1 MNITDYLGYKE
12 LYFIEM
18 NVVCVSILAFLFIQ
32 WARQKKD
39 ASTGRRVIYAIL
51 SLAIVFSISD
61 MLAGAIQDHHFTGSN
76 IILYIGNIIYFA
88 SVVFISACWA
98 VYALLRAG
106 KIHMFNK
113 RKMILFSL
121 PAILFF
127 AFLATTPL
135 HGLVF
140 KIDSE
145 TSAYSRGTFVF
156 THWIVC
162 LFYVIYGIVAIVRAM
177 NKATSKIKKGELQY
191 LLYFP
196 IAPVVT
202 LIFQIVFSSLTFTQF
217 GITFSALLLYSSEQ
231 RLMVLTDDL
240 TKLNNRRSLEIY
252 IENTLSHTSSPISLA
267 VLMID
272 INRFKEIND
281 TYGHLAGDVVL
292 KNVADSLR
300 VVCEQNEKRLF
311 LCRYGGDEF
320 LVVGKDIKE
329 EDLEATREN
338 IKSNVTKEL
347 TVDDVII
354 GVSASV
360 GIAVGICTDIEDAEH
375 LIRVSDEDMYLEK
388 KKFRN
393 QLKEK

>member
-18 NVVCVSILAFLFIQ
+18 NIVCISILAFLFIQ

-39 ASTGRRVIYAIL
+39 ASTGRNVIYSIL
-51 SLAIVFSISD
+51 SLAIIFSISD
-61 MLAGAIQDHHFTGSN
+61 MFAGAIQEHHFVGSN
-76 IILYIGNIIYFA
+76 VILYISNIIYFS
-88 SVVFISACWA
+88 SVVFISACWTA
-98 VYALLRAG
+98 YAMLRAG
-106 KIHMFNK
+106 KLYMFSK
-113 RKMILFSL
+113 RRMLIFCI
-121 PAILFF
+121 PAVLFF
-127 AFLATTPL
+127 ILLVTTPF

-140 KIDSE
+140 TIDPE
-145 TSAYSRGTFVF
+145 TSAYSRGSLVF

-162 LFYVIYGIVAIVRAM
+162 IFYVVFGIVAIVEAM
-177 NKATSKIKKGELQY
+177 NRATSKIKRGELQY

-196 IAPVVT
+196 IAPIVT

-240 TKLNNRRSLEIY
+240 TKLNNRRNLEIY
-252 IENTLSHTSSPISLA
+252 IENTLSHISSPISLA

-281 TYGHLAGDVVL
+281 TYGHLVGDVVL

-300 VVCEQNEKRLF
+300 LVCEQNEKKLF

-320 LVVGKDIKE
+320 LVVGKEIKE
-329 EDLEATREN
+329 EELEKIRES
-338 IKSNVTKEL
+338 IKNTVVQEL
-347 TVDDVII
+347 ELDEAKI

-360 GIAVGICTDIEDAEH
+360 GIAAGICTDIEDAEH

-388 KKFRN
+388 KKFRS
-393 QLKEK
+393 QLVK